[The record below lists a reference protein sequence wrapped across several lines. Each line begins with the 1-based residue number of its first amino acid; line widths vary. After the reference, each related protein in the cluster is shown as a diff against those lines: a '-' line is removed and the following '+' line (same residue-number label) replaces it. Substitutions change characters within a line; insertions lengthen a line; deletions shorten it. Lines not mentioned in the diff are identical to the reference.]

1 MFLENISRN
10 VFFKYQRNRFSL
22 QAGKV
27 FCLQA
32 VRAPLPRVCATAILK
47 PPAIHALERLDEQ
60 TTKYTYPRQPSH
72 HIFTVVARMGI
83 EDEPLL
89 AMALWLF

>member
-1 MFLENISRN
+1 M
-10 VFFKYQRNRFSL
+10 FSL
-22 QAGKV
+22 NIKEIVSRFRQGK
-27 FCLQA
+27 FFACKQYE
-32 VRAPLPRVCATAILK
+32 PLPRVCATAILK

-89 AMALWLF
+89 ATALWLF